1 MGRKIM
7 YITAYNEFLD
17 YAEKAGFTIEQIR
30 VLSYLIN
37 SIDRCILNEKDIWNI
52 DELCDY
58 LHLSKSHIY
67 KLTKD
72 NKIPHYKNSKC
83 LYFERKEIL
92 DWIRNSSE
100 HIIPNDNGKVDG
112 ILKGDWLFRN

>member
-7 YITAYNEFLD
+7 YITAYNKFLD

-30 VLSYLIN
+30 VLSYLLK

-83 LYFERKEIL
+83 LYFERKEII

>member
-1 MGRKIM
+1 MAKNM
-7 YITAYNEFLD
+7 YTSVYNEFFN
-17 YAEKAGFTIEQIR
+17 YAEKAGFTTEQIR
-30 VLSYLIN
+30 VLSFLLKG
-37 SIDRCILNEKDIWNI
+37 IDSYILNEKDIWDI
-52 DELCDY
+52 DELCEY

-72 NKIPHYKNSKC
+72 NKIPHYKTSKC

-100 HIIPNDNGKVDG
+100 HIIPNDNGKAIV
-112 ILKGDWLFRN
+112 